1 MNINIKKSSNFNY
14 DKIPVGYY
22 DKIFKKE
29 KGIQSK
35 WHHTHYNYVKKIMGS
50 YTKHLDLAC
59 AGGTF
64 IGNLSDNK
72 KSFGVDISIK
82 QINYAKKFYTKKNA
96 NIIFL
101 FFFGFFLLN
110 GDSSLIFL
118 FLILTFLIIFLPA
131 WRNW

>member
-1 MNINIKKSSNFNY
+1 
-14 DKIPVGYY
+14 
-22 DKIFKKE
+22 
-29 KGIQSK
+29 
-35 WHHTHYNYVKKIMGS
+35 MGS
-50 YTKHLDLAC
+50 PSQLA
-59 AGGTF
+59 
-64 IGNLSDNK
+64 ISI
-72 KSFGVDISIK
+72 SFGTPFYTEMRFILPKYYIPGISRSKCSIPGPLFLLS
-82 QINYAKKFYTKKNA
+82 ILLPRLVIYETILIVPLILYLVENLEKFYTKKNA